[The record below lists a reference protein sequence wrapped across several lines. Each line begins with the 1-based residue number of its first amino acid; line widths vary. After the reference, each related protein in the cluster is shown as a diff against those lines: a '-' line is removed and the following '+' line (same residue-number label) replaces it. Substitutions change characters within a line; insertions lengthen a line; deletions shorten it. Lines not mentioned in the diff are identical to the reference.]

1 LSDKAQ
7 YWFNLKTQQV
17 ESGPQSLSL
26 DRIGPFPDFDTA
38 KAGPDTIIAR
48 AKALREEDQKEWE
61 D

>member
-1 LSDKAQ
+1 LSDKAE

-38 KAGPDTIIAR
+38 KAGPEAIIAR

>member
-1 LSDKAQ
+1 LSDKAE

>member
-1 LSDKAQ
+1 LSDKTQ

>member
-1 LSDKAQ
+1 MSDKAE

-38 KAGPDTIIAR
+38 KAGPETIIAR
-48 AKALREEDQKEWE
+48 AKALREEDQKDWE

>member
-48 AKALREEDQKEWE
+48 AKALREEDQKDWE

>member
-38 KAGPDTIIAR
+38 KVGPDTIIAR

>member
-1 LSDKAQ
+1 MSDKAE

>member
-1 LSDKAQ
+1 LSDKAE

-48 AKALREEDQKEWE
+48 AKALREEDQKDWE

>member
-1 LSDKAQ
+1 MSDKAE

-48 AKALREEDQKEWE
+48 AKALREEDQKDWE

>member
-1 LSDKAQ
+1 MSDKAEF
-7 YWFNLKTQQV
+7 WFNLKTQQV

-38 KAGPDTIIAR
+38 MAGPDTIIAR
-48 AKALREEDQKEWE
+48 AKALREEDQEKWE

>member
-1 LSDKAQ
+1 MSDKAQ

>member
-1 LSDKAQ
+1 MSDKAE
-7 YWFNLKTQQV
+7 YWFNVKTQQV

-38 KAGPDTIIAR
+38 KAGPETIIAR
-48 AKALREEDQKEWE
+48 AKALREEDQKKWE

>member
-1 LSDKAQ
+1 LSDKAE
-7 YWFNLKTQQV
+7 YWFNVKTQQV

-38 KAGPDTIIAR
+38 KAGPETIIAR
-48 AKALREEDQKEWE
+48 AKALREEDQKKWE

>member
-1 LSDKAQ
+1 LSDKAE

-38 KAGPDTIIAR
+38 KAGPETIIAR
-48 AKALREEDQKEWE
+48 AKALREEDQKDWE

>member
-1 LSDKAQ
+1 LSDKAE

-38 KAGPDTIIAR
+38 KAGPETIIAR